1 MKKRMI
7 VMLVAAGIVFGGI
20 FAFQAFKAH
29 MIKKFMAAQARP
41 PQTVSTVLAVRQ
53 EWLPTIK
60 AVGSLRAV
68 RGADLAPEIAGLVVA
83 TPFKSGDTVKA
94 GTLLVQLRAD
104 SERAR
109 LDSLKAAAELA
120 EITFKRDRDMLKA
133 QAISQAAFDAD
144 AANLKSIQAQVAE
157 QQALVAKKSIRAPFA
172 GRIGIRQVD
181 QGQYV
186 NAGDKIATL
195 QELDPIFVDFYIPQ
209 QELSRIKAGETLTA
223 ATDTFPGEKFR
234 GEITAINPKVD
245 VDTRNVQVRAALKNP
260 RHKLLPGMFASVSIL
275 SGQPQSFVTLPQSAI
290 SYSPYGDTVFL
301 VEAKGRG
308 ADGKPALAARQQF
321 VTLGRS
327 RGDQVAILKGV
338 KPGDTVVDSGQLK
351 LKNGTPVIVN
361 NSIRPS
367 DDAAP
372 KPLDQ

>member
-1 MKKRMI
+1 MKKRMVI
-7 VMLVAAGIVFGGI
+7 MLIAAGIVFGGI
-20 FAFQAFKAH
+20 FGFQAFKTH
-29 MIKKFMAAQARP
+29 MIKKFMASQSQP
-41 PQTVSTVLAVRQ
+41 PQTVSTVLAASQ
-53 EWLPTIK
+53 EWQPAIK

-94 GTLLVQLRAD
+94 GALLVQLRAD
-104 SERAR
+104 SELAR
-109 LDSLKAAAELA
+109 LDALKAAAELA
-120 EITFKRDRDMLKA
+120 QITFTRDRDLLKA
-133 QAISQAAFDAD
+133 QAISQAAFDTD

-157 QQALVAKKSIRAPFA
+157 QQALVAKKSIRAPFS

-195 QELDPIFVDFYIPQ
+195 QVLDPIFVDFYIPQ
-209 QELSRIKAGETLTA
+209 QELNRIKTGETLTA
-223 ATDTFPGEKFR
+223 ATDTFPGEKFK
-234 GEITAINPKVD
+234 GEISAINPKVD
-245 VDTRNVQVRAALKNP
+245 VETRNVQVRATLKNP
-260 RHKLLPGMFASVSIL
+260 QRKLLPGMFASVSIM
-275 SGQPQSFVTLPQSAI
+275 SGKPQFFVTLPQSAI
-290 SYSPYGDTVFL
+290 TYSPYGDTVFL
-301 VEAKGRG
+301 VEDKGRG
-308 ADGKPALAARQQF
+308 AGGKPSLAARQQF
-321 VTLGRS
+321 VTAGRT

-361 NSIRPS
+361 NAVRPS

-372 KPLDQ
+372 KPQDQ